1 MGFTV
6 PDKNA
11 ARWEKIGFSVNANA
25 NLNFYVLFQ
34 SLQFVTVVR
43 GELNSCIEHICLM
56 HNYTA

>member
-34 SLQFVTVVR
+34 SLQCR
-43 GELNSCIEHICLM
+43 SGRIKQLH
-56 HNYTA
+56 